1 MLLLLCFKLFFHI
14 FNFKKGLGTARV
26 KCLVHNDFRLIVVAD
41 KKSVYN
47 PKKYPIPLVNRLE
60 KHLLSIDAILNDN
73 MKKIVQSINKW
84 LEQITSTSEKYAY
97 KVKIANGKQNL
108 KPMDIFVGLT
118 EDTVS
123 SLVYKFSKEHNYESI
138 LNTDTYMHYEDASKN
153 TERDLIKLVQEYLLQ
168 SCSSDGIIRL
178 LNNNLMS
185 DSLKSDSVIDV
196 DSIIDIYF
204 NQQAHENFA
213 IFFKKNCLYISN
225 RSNFVQIT
233 THSRLLSKSDI
244 EMLQWVLNCDVTFKI
259 ESLLS
264 FDTQQQF
271 VHVLKEFFELNSN
284 EKCDKTKH
292 VLIIQCDCAHL
303 YADLINCARFTI
315 IDEFSKYNMSRNNF
329 SIILVVQIPKI
340 AGGCISGFQS
350 TKWLCY
356 HVDDLQN
363 NFYMDN
369 ILNYKDKSL
378 SEIFADGLKTDENEA
393 DELST
398 RNFMFMITLLKSAM
412 YNSCSKVV
420 DMINNTSS
428 AQRSIERIEILLR
441 LLNFRT
447 SADDTSF
454 NLGHKFC
461 AILLKYITRLQT
473 ERENTLSSVKLSKQW
488 VFNEVSKISNVIKY
502 GTLKNSC
509 INYIE
514 TRLTSLFSGK

>member
-1 MLLLLCFKLFFHI
+1 
-14 FNFKKGLGTARV
+14 
-26 KCLVHNDFRLIVVAD
+26 
-41 KKSVYN
+41 
-47 PKKYPIPLVNRLE
+47 
-60 KHLLSIDAILNDN
+60 
-73 MKKIVQSINKW
+73 
-84 LEQITSTSEKYAY
+84 
-97 KVKIANGKQNL
+97 
-108 KPMDIFVGLT
+108 
-118 EDTVS
+118 
-123 SLVYKFSKEHNYESI
+123 
-138 LNTDTYMHYEDASKN
+138 
-153 TERDLIKLVQEYLLQ
+153 
-168 SCSSDGIIRL
+168 
-178 LNNNLMS
+178 
-185 DSLKSDSVIDV
+185 
-196 DSIIDIYF
+196 
-204 NQQAHENFA
+204 
-213 IFFKKNCLYISN
+213 
-225 RSNFVQIT
+225 
-233 THSRLLSKSDI
+233 
-244 EMLQWVLNCDVTFKI
+244 
-259 ESLLS
+259 
-264 FDTQQQF
+264 
-271 VHVLKEFFELNSN
+271 
-284 EKCDKTKH
+284 
-292 VLIIQCDCAHL
+292 
-303 YADLINCARFTI
+303 
-315 IDEFSKYNMSRNNF
+315 
-329 SIILVVQIPKI
+329 
-340 AGGCISGFQS
+340 
-350 TKWLCY
+350 
-356 HVDDLQN
+356 
-363 NFYMDN
+363 MDN